1 MIVAKDNGNE
11 ELASEVTLRRLG
23 FMIASSLIPSDE
35 KMDLEMRMYLLNEQE
50 ASEICDYLKEFQ
62 PIPGFHTI
70 AHGMEDINRA
80 VNFAVDKDDFYDRT
94 KRTT

>member
-23 FMIASSLIPSDE
+23 FMIAASLIPSEE
-35 KMDLEMRMYLLNEQE
+35 KQDLEMRMYLLNEQE
-50 ASEICDYLKEFQ
+50 ANEICEYLREFQ
-62 PIPGFHTI
+62 PIPGFHTV

-80 VNFAVDKDDFYDRT
+80 VKFAVDKDNFYDRT
-94 KRTT
+94 TSAT